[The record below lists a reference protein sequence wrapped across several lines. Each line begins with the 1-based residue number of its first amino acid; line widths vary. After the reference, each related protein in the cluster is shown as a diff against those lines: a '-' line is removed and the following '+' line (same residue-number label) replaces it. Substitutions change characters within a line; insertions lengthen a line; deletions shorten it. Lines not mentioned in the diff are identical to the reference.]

1 MVGND
6 NNQISSWY
14 IGSTVFY
21 ATIDVTLFFVTDT
34 GNIPIAEEIDFYA
47 VKCVFDVFKFRLSND
62 GFNLFQNVNF
72 M

>member
-1 MVGND
+1 MIRND

-21 ATIDVTLFFVTDT
+21 APVHMALFFVTDT
-34 GNIPIAEEIDFYA
+34 GNIPIAEEIDFY
-47 VKCVFDVFKFRLSND
+47 VMKGFFYVVVFRLSND
-62 GFNLFQNVNF
+62 GFDLFQNVNF